1 MDTFEMLKELLS
13 KKTNEKIE
21 ASATM
26 EDLRIDSLDL
36 VEVLLTVEKQ
46 LSIVFEDDELL
57 QLKTVQN
64 VVDLVNSK
72 I

>member
-1 MDTFEMLKELLS
+1 MDTFGMLKELLS

-36 VEVLLTVEKQ
+36 VEVLLTVEEQ

>member
-1 MDTFEMLKELLS
+1 METFEMLKELLS
-13 KKTNEKIE
+13 SKTNETIV
-21 ASATM
+21 ASATL

-36 VEVLLTVEKQ
+36 VEVLLTVEEQK
-46 LSIVFEDDELL
+46 SIVFDDEELL
-57 QLKTVQN
+57 KLKTVQD

>member
-1 MDTFEMLKELLS
+1 METFEMLKELLVT
-13 KKTNEKIE
+13 KTSETIL

-36 VEVLLTVEKQ
+36 VEVLLTVEER
-46 LSIVFEDDELL
+46 LSIVFEDEELIK
-57 QLKTVQN
+57 LKSVQD
-64 VVDLVNSK
+64 VVDLINSK

>member
-36 VEVLLTVEKQ
+36 VEVLLTVEEQ

>member
-1 MDTFEMLKELLS
+1 METFEMLKQLLS
-13 KKTNEKIE
+13 NKTSETIL

-36 VEVLLTVEKQ
+36 VEVLLTVEEQ
-46 LSIVFEDDELL
+46 LGIVFEDEELL
-57 QLKTVQN
+57 KLKTVQD

>member
-1 MDTFEMLKELLS
+1 METFEMLKELLS
-13 KKTNEKIE
+13 SKTNETIVAE
-21 ASATM
+21 ATM

-36 VEVLLTVEKQ
+36 VEVLLTVEEQKN
-46 LSIVFEDDELL
+46 IVFDDEELL
-57 QLKTVQN
+57 KLKTVQD

>member
-1 MDTFEMLKELLS
+1 MDTFGMLKELLS
-13 KKTNEKIE
+13 KKTNETIE

-36 VEVLLTVEKQ
+36 VEVLLTVEEQ